1 MSEQDPFA
9 EFQSLEKESKKATF
23 QDRARHS
30 SEVFAA
36 CADGKEI
43 QYRYPMGWSET
54 NLEILN
60 REFRL
65 YEWWRWRVKPGSEAS
80 LKPRKAWSVGSVIT
94 EDETKAKIW
103 AENDHIVTEWQE
115 VLP

>member
-9 EFQSLEKESKKATF
+9 EFQSLEKESNKATF
-23 QDRARHS
+23 QDRARHA

-36 CADGKEI
+36 CADGREI

-80 LKPRKAWSVGSVIT
+80 LKPRKAWTCLNWTTHNEVEATTWKLNGQ
-94 EDETKAKIW
+94 K
-103 AENDHIVTEWQE
+103 VTEWQE
-115 VLP
+115 VIK

>member
-1 MSEQDPFA
+1 MSGQDPFA
-9 EFQSLEKESKKATF
+9 EFQSLEKESNKATF
-23 QDRARHS
+23 QDRARHG

-65 YEWWRWRVKPGSEAS
+65 YEWWRWRVKPEA
-80 LKPRKAWSVGSVIT
+80 KQT
-94 EDETKAKIW
+94 
-103 AENDHIVTEWQE
+103 
-115 VLP
+115 